1 MITATDRL
9 VILIVTLL
17 AELSPS
23 SLTRANNLT
32 GPPVPPSVFITPTVS
47 IVSVIIKQ
55 LLL

>member
-1 MITATDRL
+1 MITATHRL
-9 VILIVTLL
+9 VILIDTLL
-17 AELSPS
+17 TELSPS

-55 LLL
+55 LLI